1 MNIHTKKRRI
11 KFFAE
16 GMLLLATLI
25 WGGTFVTVKS
35 ALNEASAFLFVAIR
49 FSIATVLLI
58 PLIFKH
64 FKLFNQKSVKEG
76 AVLGILLFSG
86 FIFQTLG
93 LTITSATKSA
103 FITALFVIFTP
114 VFQTIIEK
122 RVPSKPILL
131 SIFLVFIGIAFLS
144 SKENSFLDIFTEI
157 GSNFNL
163 GDFLTLLCAIS
174 YGIYMV
180 YLDIVSKNT
189 DYRIITFIQISTTA
203 LLSISF
209 TFIFAILKIETVVF
223 NFKPIVIYAL
233 LYTSVLATVVNLLL
247 QTKYQKEVTPAKAG
261 IIFSFEPIFAAL
273 FAFII
278 LSEKISI
285 FGIFGSVFIFCG
297 LLISELWKE
306 E

>member
-1 MNIHTKKRRI
+1 MNIHTKKRSI

-25 WGGTFVTVKS
+25 WGGTFVIVKS
-35 ALNEASAFLFVAIR
+35 ALNEVSAFLFVAIR
-49 FSIATVLLI
+49 FFIATVLLI

-64 FKLFNQKSVKEG
+64 FKLFNQKSIKEG
-76 AVLGILLFSG
+76 AVLGILLFGG

-103 FITALFVIFTP
+103 FITALFVVFTP

-122 RVPSKPILL
+122 RVPSKPIIL

-144 SKENSFLDIFTEI
+144 SKGNSFLDIFTEI

-163 GDFLTLLCAIS
+163 GDFLTLLCAVS

-180 YLDIVSKNT
+180 YLDIVSKST
-189 DYRIITFIQISTTA
+189 DYKIITFIQISTTSI
-203 LLSISF
+203 LSILF
-209 TFIFAILKIETVVF
+209 TFIFALLKFETVVF

-233 LYTSVLATVVNLLL
+233 LYTSVFATVVNLLL